1 MVNKV
6 QIRKLIRDVL
16 AELELDGVQAEY
28 LVYNTGLVES
38 KYEYLMQVKGPAI
51 GFFQCEVPTA
61 IDICINYLKYR
72 PKLMKKVAHAC
83 MIDIKY
89 FLDPKE
95 DVWRKLLQY
104 NIALQIALCRLH
116 YRRVPEKLPS
126 NITEQASQWKRWY
139 NTKKGKGTEKHFIE
153 LVKTYGN

>member
-6 QIRKLIRDVL
+6 QIKKLI
-16 AELELDGVQAEY
+16 AEILKELDLDSVQAEA
-28 LVYNTGLVES
+28 LVFNTGLVES

-61 IDICINYLKYR
+61 IDICLNYLKYR

-95 DVWRKLLQY
+95 DVWRRLLQY
-104 NIALQIALCRLH
+104 NLALQISLVRLH
-116 YRRVPEKLPS
+116 YRRVPEKLP
-126 NITEQASQWKRWY
+126 NNVAEQASQWKRWY

-153 LVKTYGN
+153 LVKAYGK

>member
-6 QIRKLIRDVL
+6 QIKKLIAEVL
-16 AELELDGVQAEY
+16 KDLKLDSVQAES
-28 LVYNTGLVES
+28 LVFNTGLVES

-61 IDICINYLKYR
+61 IDICLNFLQFR
-72 PKLMKKVAHAC
+72 SKLMKQVAHTC

-89 FLDPKE
+89 FLNPKE
-95 DVWRKLLQY
+95 DDWRRFLQY
-104 NIALQIALCRLH
+104 NLALQIAMCRLH
-116 YRRVPEKLPS
+116 YRRVPEKLP
-126 NITEQASQWKRWY
+126 NNVTEQARQWKRWY

-153 LVKTYGN
+153 LVEKYGK